1 VGFTPRGWPRFFK
14 QHIIRTPHPLAT
26 GLLIRMAF
34 GSIGFEPFFVMY
46 FGSTTCEKMI
56 EAVKIIVYTIEV

>member
-1 VGFTPRGWPRFFK
+1 
-14 QHIIRTPHPLAT
+14 
-26 GLLIRMAF
+26 MAF